1 MIVNHP
7 TIRVVKTISETHTV
21 YFHNLGSRI
30 TWEIPN
36 LLTQLEDH
44 GADAILAVLEG
55 RMDPK
60 RIQHITRIVGYFSRV
75 ASWNRSK
82 VAELRDRRKTP
93 HIVPDGD
100 FKMGG
105 PDVFAQ

>member
-1 MIVNHP
+1 MIVSHP

-21 YFHNLGSRI
+21 YFHDLESGI
-30 TWEIPN
+30 TWEVPN
-36 LLTQLEDH
+36 LLAQLEDH

-82 VAELRDRRKTP
+82 VAELRDRRKNP
-93 HIVPDGD
+93 HVVPIGD
-100 FKMGG
+100 YQLGG
-105 PDVFAQ
+105 TTRCPT